1 MPKAIQPL
9 TLSDTE
15 QTELRMIVNQG
26 MRSARTIK
34 RAQILLHSHA
44 GKKPTDSADGLDI
57 APGTVYNTLQRY
69 WSEGLPGALHEKPR
83 PGQPIKLDLRQEAA
97 IAVLAWQSERIDS
110 VMLRAR
116 LPGCRRGLC

>member
-34 RAQILLHSHA
+34 RAKFYCTAMLVRSQQTLLTGWTLLLAPFTTLANATGAKGYLAPCTRSHGLA
-44 GKKPTDSADGLDI
+44 SPSSSICGKKLQSRFW
-57 APGTVYNTLQRY
+57 PGSL
-69 WSEGLPGALHEKPR
+69 
-83 PGQPIKLDLRQEAA
+83 
-97 IAVLAWQSERIDS
+97 S
-110 VMLRAR
+110 VSIV
-116 LPGCRRGLC
+116 